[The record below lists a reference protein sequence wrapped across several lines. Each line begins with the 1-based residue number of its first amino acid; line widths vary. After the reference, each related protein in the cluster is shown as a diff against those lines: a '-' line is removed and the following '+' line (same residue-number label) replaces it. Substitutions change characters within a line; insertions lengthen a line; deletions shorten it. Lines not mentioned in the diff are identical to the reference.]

1 MTDSR
6 TPGWYPDPDGSG
18 ERWWNG
24 VSWSEARR
32 AAPGSPLPT
41 TTTTAAAVAAPVAP
55 AAFPAPAPVV
65 YSASN
70 PAPQQPGQFAPP
82 GSPGYAPRA
91 AMTIDA
97 RQNPMSV
104 YALVAGIISFFANI
118 LLVPSILAVIFGL
131 RAFARSREIA
141 AAGQIDRTK
150 SLATAGLILG
160 IVGGAL
166 GLFQG
171 LMVLVGFIP
180 VIFSQ

>member
-6 TPGWYPDPDGSG
+6 TPGWYPAPDAPGQ
-18 ERWWNG
+18 RWWNG
-24 VSWSEARR
+24 VGWSDARR
-32 AAPGSPLPT
+32 GGTTQAGPSSAGAP
-41 TTTTAAAVAAPVAP
+41 APV
-55 AAFPAPAPVV
+55 PVV

-82 GSPGYAPRA
+82 GAPGYAPRA

-118 LLVPSILAVIFGL
+118 LLVPSILAVVFGL
-131 RAFARSREIA
+131 RALGRSKEIA
-141 AAGQIDRTK
+141 ASGQVDRTRG
-150 SLATAGLILG
+150 LAVAGLILG
-160 IVGGAL
+160 VVGGAF

-171 LMVLVGFIP
+171 LLFVIGFLP
-180 VIFSQ
+180 MIFFQY

>member
-6 TPGWYPDPDGSG
+6 TPGWYPAPDAPG

-24 VSWSEARR
+24 VGWSDARR
-32 AAPGSPLPT
+32 GGKVP
-41 TTTTAAAVAAPVAP
+41 AAAATSPAPV
-55 AAFPAPAPVV
+55 PVV

-82 GSPGYAPRA
+82 GAPGYAPRA

-118 LLVPSILAVIFGL
+118 LLVPSILAVVFGL
-131 RAFARSREIA
+131 RALGRSKEITA
-141 AAGQIDRTK
+141 SGQVDRTRG
-150 SLATAGLILG
+150 LAVAGLILG
-160 IVGGAL
+160 VVGGAF

-171 LMVLVGFIP
+171 LLFVIGFLP
-180 VIFSQ
+180 MIFFQY

>member
-1 MTDSR
+1 MTDSW
-6 TPGWYPDPDGSG
+6 TPGWYPAPDAPG

-24 VSWSEARR
+24 VGWSDARR
-32 AAPGSPLPT
+32 GGTTPAAPPSP
-41 TTTTAAAVAAPVAP
+41 AAPSPVAP
-55 AAFPAPAPVV
+55 TLPAPVPVV

-82 GSPGYAPRA
+82 GAPGYAPRA

-118 LLVPSILAVIFGL
+118 LLVPSILAVVFGL
-131 RAFARSREIA
+131 RALGRSKEIA
-141 AAGQIDRTK
+141 ASGQVDRTRG
-150 SLATAGLILG
+150 LAVAGLILG
-160 IVGGAL
+160 VVGGAF

-171 LMVLVGFIP
+171 LLFVIGFLP
-180 VIFSQ
+180 MIFFQY